1 MEGHAYCGLCVR
13 GVLRRRRLART
24 VLAVAA
30 VSFGVALAVTLA
42 QLQRR
47 IEVAESTAFV
57 AKRRV
62 ARLEDGRGGIV
73 QALELQRAE
82 VRGLREVMA
91 TLGRGAEVS
100 RAEREA
106 TREAV
111 EDRVDAIERSMAVL
125 LDSLESMRRDIDGGA
140 GPSLTAGEEEA
151 LLLRLDDPNPGVR
164 LSALVG
170 LRRGTGAAARKACV
184 KGLGDSQE
192 IVRQQAAVLSRLLGA
207 SEAVPAL
214 VDCLAEGGPLARE
227 SAIDAL
233 RTLEGTDLDFD
244 PLGPADGRAE
254 AVARWR
260 RRLEER

>member
-1 MEGHAYCGLCVR
+1 
-13 GVLRRRRLART
+13 
-24 VLAVAA
+24 
-30 VSFGVALAVTLA
+30 
-42 QLQRR
+42 
-47 IEVAESTAFV
+47 
-57 AKRRV
+57 
-62 ARLEDGRGGIV
+62 
-73 QALELQRAE
+73 
-82 VRGLREVMA
+82 
-91 TLGRGAEVS
+91 
-100 RAEREA
+100 
-106 TREAV
+106 
-111 EDRVDAIERSMAVL
+111 
-125 LDSLESMRRDIDGGA
+125 
-140 GPSLTAGEEEA
+140 
-151 LLLRLDDPNPGVR
+151 
-164 LSALVG
+164 
-170 LRRGTGAAARKACV
+170 GTGAAARKACV